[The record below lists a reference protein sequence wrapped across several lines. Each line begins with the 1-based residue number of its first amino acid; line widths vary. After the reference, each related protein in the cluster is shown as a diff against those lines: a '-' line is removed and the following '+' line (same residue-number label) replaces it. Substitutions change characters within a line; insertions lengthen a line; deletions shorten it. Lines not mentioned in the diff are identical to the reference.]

1 MDNKNIKNLSLIKYP
16 SIFDC
21 NIAVIGLGYVGLPLA
36 IQFSIQK
43 NCLRTNKPLNRKVIG
58 FDVNKKRIEELTNLF
73 DRTKE
78 VSYDLLKVASEN
90 ISFTSK
96 VDEVEN
102 IDVFI
107 ITVPTPIDLNNKPN
121 LGYIKSATQNVANL
135 LRKRKNKKNNN
146 AKLPFII
153 YESTF
158 FPGATEEICIPI
170 IEEVT
175 NFKLNEDFFC
185 GYSPERINPG
195 DKKHRLT
202 DVIKVTSGSNI
213 EASKWIDNLYG
224 TIIKAGTFRTNS
236 IKVAEAAKVI
246 ENTQRDINIAL
257 INELAIIFDKMNINT
272 NEVIEA
278 ASTKWNFQKFKPGL
292 VGGHC
297 IGVDPY
303 YLTFKSEQL
312 GYYPEIVLSGRKLNN
327 SMGEFVVQR
336 LILEL
341 LKNNVI
347 YGKVDILILGLSFK
361 ENCPDIRNTKVID
374 IINEL
379 QKYKFSYQV
388 VDPVVDVN
396 EASKEY
402 NLKIFNNIPQKR
414 KYDAVLVAVAH
425 DQFSNI
431 DEKRWREL
439 LKKDGILYDLKGIVN
454 KEIDCL
460 RL

>member
-1 MDNKNIKNLSLIKYP
+1 MDNKSIKNLSLIKYP

-43 NCLRTNKPLNRKVIG
+43 NCLRTNKPVNRKVIG

-78 VSYDLLKVASEN
+78 VSYDLLKLASEN

-96 VDEVEN
+96 IDELEN

-121 LGYIKSATQNVANL
+121 LEYIKSATRTVANL
-135 LRKRKNKKNNN
+135 LIKRKYNNT
-146 AKLPFII
+146 KLPFII

-213 EASKWIDNLYG
+213 KASKWIDNLYR

-257 INELAIIFDKMNINT
+257 INELAIIFDKMDINT

-278 ASTKWNFQKFKPGL
+278 ASTKWNFQGFKPGL

-312 GYYPEIVLSGRKLNN
+312 GYYPEIVLSGRRINN
-327 SMGEFVVQR
+327 SMSKFVVQR

-341 LKNNVI
+341 LKNEVI
-347 YGKVDILILGLSFK
+347 SGKVHILILGLSFK

-379 QKYKFSYQV
+379 QKYNFSYEV

-402 NLKIFNNIPQKR
+402 NLKILNNIPQKR
-414 KYDAVLVAVAH
+414 KFDAVLVAVAH
-425 DQFSNI
+425 NQFLNI
-431 DEKRWREL
+431 DEIRWREL
-439 LKKDGILYDLKGIVN
+439 LKKDGILYDLKGVVN